1 MAAGNIVLAI
11 AFIDQFVGELTGTR
25 VVVKPDTE
33 PAHIE

>member
-1 MAAGNIVLAI
+1 MAVGNVVLAI

-25 VVVKPDTE
+25 VVVQPDTE